1 MECIRGPV
9 PASPRS
15 RSCGKNL
22 DADHVWS
29 QEALAEVQKLQG
41 GEEKA
46 VLRCALRSG
55 YRCAHRRRGSGGT
68 FGKLGQMCLKAVSLR
83 GEGFPCP
90 LAATYAVGNCFRNIR
105 SEQGWSH
112 LTAGVSVAV
121 QADRAS
127 ARQRT
132 CLS

>member
-1 MECIRGPV
+1 MIITPLPDSAVPCWHPMECIRGPV

-29 QEALAEVQKLQG
+29 LEALAEVQKLQG

-46 VLRCALRSG
+46 VPRCALRSG
-55 YRCAHRRRGSGGT
+55 YRCVHRRRGSGGT

-83 GEGFPCP
+83 GEGSLVHWLPP
-90 LAATYAVGNCFRNIR
+90 M
-105 SEQGWSH
+105 Q
-112 LTAGVSVAV
+112 
-121 QADRAS
+121 
-127 ARQRT
+127 
-132 CLS
+132 